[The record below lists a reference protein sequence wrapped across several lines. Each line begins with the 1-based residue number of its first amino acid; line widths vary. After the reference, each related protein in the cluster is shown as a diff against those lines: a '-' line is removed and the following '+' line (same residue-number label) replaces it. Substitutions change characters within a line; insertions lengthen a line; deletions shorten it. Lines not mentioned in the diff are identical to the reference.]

1 MDAEKNHKGEK
12 LKPKSRKLST
22 GLKIVAFL
30 LIVLMAVSVFAL
42 ARGQMIA
49 VRTYSVSSRAQGKV
63 KIAALTDLHGKVRGK
78 NQERIASTIKAQDPD
93 IIVYLGDMVERTKV
107 NESKESIRVL
117 TEQLIQIAPVYYV
130 DGNHE
135 QDVRDDDP
143 ESYENINDV
152 LADIGAVQ
160 LDNSTVRLSVG
171 EEGTI
176 LNLCGISTHYYWSD
190 TEYELLDNLKK
201 SDGIKVIL
209 CHYPE
214 TVLWREVFKEG
225 GCELALCGHTHGG
238 LVRVPFRGGLISP
251 EWGWWPPYDLGE
263 YPVYTDTGYSHYGG
277 ETGAAYL
284 GTMIIS
290 GGLAGEH
297 GIPRINNPMEISIVE
312 IGK

>member
-1 MDAEKNHKGEK
+1 MSAEKKQKDNRIKS
-12 LKPKSRKLST
+12 KSRILAM
-22 GLKIVAFL
+22 GLKVIIFFL
-30 LIVLMAVSVFAL
+30 SVLITIAVFAL
-42 ARGQMIA
+42 VRGQMIV
-49 VRTYSVSSRAQGKV
+49 VRTYASSSRTPGKV

-78 NQERIASTIKAQDPD
+78 KQGRIVSKIKDQDPD

-107 NESKESIRVL
+107 NESKESLRML

-135 QDVRDDDP
+135 QDVHDDDP
-143 ESYENINDV
+143 EVYKSINDE

-160 LDNSTVRLSVG
+160 LDNSIIRLPIG

-176 LNLCGISTHYYWSD
+176 LNLCGISTHYYWND
-190 TEYELLDNLKK
+190 TENELIADLKE

-214 TVLWREVFKEG
+214 TVLWQEVFKEG
-225 GCELALCGHTHGG
+225 GCDLALCGHTHGG
-238 LVRVPFRGGLISP
+238 LVRVPCRGGLISP

-263 YPVYTDTGYSHYGG
+263 YPVYTDTSYSHYGG
-277 ETGAAYL
+277 EPGSAYL

-297 GIPRINNPMEISIVE
+297 GIPRINNPMEISIVGIE
-312 IGK
+312 N